1 MGSKQLQ
8 QRKRFSKVKYNR
20 QSCCDNLQAISTASL
35 PSSSS
40 YSNSTG
46 SVLPVSSS
54 SSSSSI
60 LSASSQSTSLSLL
73 PALSSL
79 SSSASFSSPLASLLP
94 NLNQELHGIYQE
106 YKVHDFKSIIASY
119 ILAGCF
125 ANGYNL
131 FVATVERLSPLLFI
145 LFTTLLLHNRNKSS
159 ERFMEIKEQA
169 AFMIESL
176 VIASYEF
183 NLLTPLTLKYGLI
196 CSLGGLSASAQ
207 TVFNDFGI
215 CCSRN
220 SSLRVIYEIIDII
233 KLKQS

>member
-1 MGSKQLQ
+1 M
-8 QRKRFSKVKYNR
+8 
-20 QSCCDNLQAISTASL
+20 
-35 PSSSS
+35 SSSAS
-40 YSNSTG
+40 
-46 SVLPVSSS
+46 P
-54 SSSSSI
+54 SSI

-94 NLNQELHGIYQE
+94 NLNQESHGNYQE

-176 VIASYEF
+176 VISSYEF
-183 NLLTPLTLKYGLI
+183 TLLTPLTLKSGLI
-196 CSLGGLSASAQ
+196 CYLGGLSAYFYIFYNAL
-207 TVFNDFGI
+207 
-215 CCSRN
+215 
-220 SSLRVIYEIIDII
+220 SL
-233 KLKQS
+233 